1 MDPDDEILNQAD
13 QPTDQPESPD
23 TASGQEPAAATEQ
36 DSGFNTL
43 LSALTEGDESTGEP
57 GVNPDGQ
64 PDAQSAGQPRDA
76 HGRFASAAA
85 TDASAAPTGTQQ
97 PGQPQPGQPAAQPT
111 TEQEDADLL
120 AGIKSDRG
128 RARVQEIIEA
138 RRQAEGSVSAIR
150 EAVASAG
157 MTPETFAQH
166 IEFARMLNSGNQQ
179 DLEAAAQMIE
189 DVRADVYR
197 RLGRDGPALDVLA
210 AYPDL
215 AQRVQNLEIP
225 RETALEVARMRR
237 QAADDDAR
245 RQAQVDQQRQT
256 QQFQQAIA
264 SAQQA
269 LEAYVSTRQHEVD
282 HPARMQAVADYFANP
297 ATLQEF
303 ARTYQPHQWPAA
315 IRMLYDNVRIAPSRQ
330 PAPIS
335 SRPAAVGRQALPAN
349 ASGEDQIMR
358 TIENMGL
365 V

>member
-1 MDPDDEILNQAD
+1 MDPDEILD
-13 QPTDQPESPD
+13 QSGQSAAQPENPD
-23 TASGQEPAAATEQ
+23 VTPGQEQPDAQEPAG
-36 DSGFNTL
+36 DSGYNAL
-43 LSALTEGDESTGEP
+43 LSTLTEGGAPATATTGQE
-57 GVNPDGQ
+57 GQ
-64 PDAQSAGQPRDA
+64 PDALPAGQPRDA
-76 HGRFASAAA
+76 HGRFASQAAP
-85 TDASAAPTGTQQ
+85 DPSAAPGAAQ
-97 PGQPQPGQPAAQPT
+97 PPAPGQPAATRAP
-111 TEQEDADLL
+111 EQEDADLL

-138 RRQAEGSVSAIR
+138 RRQAEGNVAAIKD
-150 EAVASAG
+150 AVTSAG

-179 DLEAAAQMIE
+179 DLEAAARMIE

-197 RLGRDGPALDVLA
+197 RLGRDGPALDALA

-215 AQRVQNLEIP
+215 AQKVQNLELP

-237 QAADDDAR
+237 SAQDADAQ
-245 RQAQVDQQRQT
+245 RQAQADQQRQT
-256 QQFQQAIA
+256 MQIQQDIA
-264 SAQQA
+264 AAQQS
-269 LEAYVSTRQHEVD
+269 LETYVATRQHEVD

-315 IRMLYDNVRIAPSRQ
+315 IRMLYDNVRIAPARPG

-335 SRPAAVGRQALPAN
+335 SRPAVTGRPALSAD
-349 ASGEDQIMR
+349 ASGEDQLMR
-358 TIENMGL
+358 MVENMGL